1 MVGPRALGRG
11 DVNPVKGEQPLEF
24 SLDRIFPPLR
34 DSNVLEANNRGPLL
48 ENPMYFL
55 FTPLVSV
62 WAYVPCYCS
71 FHCVGG
77 NRASPPK
84 VHEPFGWKSLVGSLL
99 SVFVALNSSQRFHP
113 VRIGARR
120 SCCFL
125 AYDPANPNIFSV
137 NEPGSI
143 MSLLSRLR
151 IQEPTFVF
159 RARKNSNINFQ
170 DRLGT

>member
-1 MVGPRALGRG
+1 MEGCQYRVYIWSVSAVFPRALGRG

-55 FTPLVSV
+55 FTSLVSV

-84 VHEPFGWKSLVGSLL
+84 VHEPFGWKSLVGVRGIEFQPALPSRENGGETVLL
-99 SVFVALNSSQRFHP
+99 FSGV
-113 VRIGARR
+113 R
-120 SCCFL
+120 SCKSK
-125 AYDPANPNIFSV
+125 YI
-137 NEPGSI
+137 
-143 MSLLSRLR
+143 LR
-151 IQEPTFVF
+151 
-159 RARKNSNINFQ
+159 
-170 DRLGT
+170 